1 MQFFTIPVIAL
12 LATGSLA
19 MPNKLEARNSE
30 SHSLEAR
37 VDCGQILPACNGGSI
52 SGQTN
57 CRCDGQISSCDV
69 WNCPG
74 DKVVGHPFSSRRLH
88 LYPKTYQPHSPPD
101 LSHVF

>member
-19 MPNKLEARNSE
+19 MPNKLEARDSE

-74 DKVVGHPFSSRRLH
+74 DKVMVCGQEGSGC
-88 LYPKTYQPHSPPD
+88 
-101 LSHVF
+101 VWI